1 MTSPVE
7 LSLVVCTRNRASRL
21 GLALQAFSAIR
32 SAATWELVIV
42 DNGST
47 DDTARVLDDF
57 RKGFLGRYLYVR
69 EPTPGLGRARNAG
82 WRRSGGA
89 IVAFTDDDCYP
100 EPDYVDQML
109 LALADER
116 HGYGGGRVLL
126 FDPSDLLMT
135 VQLTQAAIEVPQ
147 RSFVPPG
154 LIHGANFAFRRPV
167 LERIGGFD
175 NGFGAGTP
183 YPCEDVDGMARASW
197 LGYSGI
203 YDPRP
208 VVHHHHGRKT
218 AQDLQR
224 LLREYEKGT
233 GAYYMKF
240 VMNRQARLSYG
251 ARWAMRCLT
260 QSPSVTGR
268 EWQAALQYRR
278 SVMCGHAS
286 D

>member
-1 MTSPVE
+1 
-7 LSLVVCTRNRASRL
+7 
-21 GLALQAFSAIR
+21 
-32 SAATWELVIV
+32 V

-47 DDTARVLDDF
+47 DDTARVLEDF
-57 RKGFLGRYLYVR
+57 RKAFPGRYLYVH

-82 WRRSGGA
+82 WRRAAGE

-100 EPDYVDQML
+100 DPDYFDQML
-109 LALADER
+109 LALADDK

-135 VQLTQAAIEVPQ
+135 IQLTQAAIEVPPC
-147 RSFVPPG
+147 SFVPPG
-154 LIHGANFAFRRPV
+154 LIHGANFAFRRSV

-175 NGFGAGTP
+175 DGFGAGTP
-183 YPCEDVDGMARASW
+183 YPCEDVDAMARASW
-197 LGYSGI
+197 LGHAGI

-218 AQDLQR
+218 SQDLEK
-224 LLREYEKGT
+224 LLRGYEMGT

-240 VMNRQARLSYG
+240 VMNPQSRLRYG
-251 ARWAMRCLT
+251 ARWAMRCLS
-260 QSPSVTGR
+260 QRPSVTGR
-268 EWQAALQYRR
+268 EWRAAMQYRR
-278 SVMCGHAS
+278 SAKAAHGS